1 VLVLVL
7 VLVLVR
13 RCWCAGETLPLFLDG
28 AFTFWLLT
36 TFHEQGG
43 RRRIDQERE
52 REIERPRPQFY
63 RHHLSPQ
70 VGPRR
75 TRRTR
80 SVCSTRMIKK
90 EAVSLWSAGVM
101 LFNILPL
108 GGGARSYSIHFS
120 LA

>member
-52 REIERPRPQFY
+52 RERDRETQATI
-63 RHHLSPQ
+63 LSSSPFSSSGTKNKKKKNKKCMQ
-70 VGPRR
+70 HAHDQEGGRLLV
-75 TRRTR
+75 
-80 SVCSTRMIKK
+80 VCWCD
-90 EAVSLWSAGVM
+90 AV
-101 LFNILPL
+101 
-108 GGGARSYSIHFS
+108 
-120 LA
+120 